1 MDCSSVL
8 FLVMGCVCAQV
19 DKIKLVKRNMTE
31 LPYRFNMV
39 QTGSAQPAKNEVNYS
54 LQGQYTV
61 RTIRTNIK
69 QTFKSIKERLQ
80 LKTPIISR
88 SAYFSLLNCSLG
100 WVTEPI
106 DDI

>member
-1 MDCSSVL
+1 
-8 FLVMGCVCAQV
+8 
-19 DKIKLVKRNMTE
+19 
-31 LPYRFNMV
+31 MV
-39 QTGSAQPAKNEVNYS
+39 QTGSAQPAQNEVKYP

-69 QTFKSIKERLQ
+69 QNFWSIKQRLQ
-80 LKTPIISR
+80 LKTLIISC
-88 SAYFSLLNCSLG
+88 SAYFLPLNCSLG